1 MNDTEA
7 VQPQQVRGRFDR
19 QSPTVQ
25 ALLRFRR
32 SVSAKIGFG
41 LILAL
46 AVLAFGAPL
55 VSGLNPADVDTSK
68 ILSRPSAGHPFGTDD
83 LVRDLLAR
91 TLDGTQTSV
100 LIGGTVG
107 LLTGL
112 FGLLVGATAA
122 YYPRLD
128 NPLMRCMDIL
138 MGFPAILLALGI
150 VAILGPQ
157 LENIIAALVI
167 TFTPRS
173 ARLVRGAFLSLKEF
187 AFVEAARACGAGDGR
202 IIFRHLLPNCFSV
215 LVVQQSYI
223 LAISILVEAALS
235 FLGVGV
241 PPEIPTLGG
250 IISDARAHLR
260 YAPWMSLF
268 PGVFISLLVLG
279 FNLLG
284 DGLRDALDPHLKR

>member
-1 MNDTEA
+1 M
-7 VQPQQVRGRFDR
+7 
-19 QSPTVQ
+19 
-25 ALLRFRR
+25 
-32 SVSAKIGFG
+32 
-41 LILAL
+41 
-46 AVLAFGAPL
+46 
-55 VSGLNPADVDTSK
+55 
-68 ILSRPSAGHPFGTDD
+68 
-83 LVRDLLAR
+83 
-91 TLDGTQTSV
+91 
-100 LIGGTVG
+100 LIGVIVG

-128 NPLMRCMDIL
+128 NLLMRCMDIL

-157 LENIIAALVI
+157 LKNIVVALVI

-250 IISDARAHLR
+250 IISDARGHLR
-260 YAPWMSLF
+260 FAPWVSLF
-268 PGVFISLLVLG
+268 PGVSISLLVLG